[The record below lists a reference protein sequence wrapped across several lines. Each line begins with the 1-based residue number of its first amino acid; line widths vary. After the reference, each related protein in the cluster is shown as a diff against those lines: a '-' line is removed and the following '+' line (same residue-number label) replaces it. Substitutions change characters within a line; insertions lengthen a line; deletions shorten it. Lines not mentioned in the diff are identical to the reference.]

1 VEGKGSRSEAM
12 MNTVKITAL
21 PDGNFLIIPVPKA
34 HLVPRFVNVGNTR
47 TEEALKTELR
57 GRGVGNEVIE
67 TKLAEAK
74 ANGFALVDVA

>member
-1 VEGKGSRSEAM
+1 M

-21 PDGNFLIIPVPKA
+21 PDGNFLVAPAPKA

-57 GRGVGNEVIE
+57 GRGVADEVIE

-74 ANGFALVDVA
+74 AKGSTLVDVA